1 MPPGVCPQCQ
11 TAWAV
16 WRGQCGNCGYGMPS
30 PQPLPAPPMQP
41 QPTPIPGNDL
51 LAYAW
56 EHVVVPG
63 REQQGLPD
71 WVSPSPSA
79 PQPETPT
86 RDEEE
91 RLALAGQVD
100 ELTKTQGDLLQ
111 RLEVMDGQM
120 KRQLEAMRRFV
131 EPLLAWWAQHGTPL
145 EVADVITKTVQLLDH
160 YARARVEGKPDPAPQ
175 PRTGAGGM
183 PADGVILAS
192 LDALRRSIDLLTQQF
207 SSTPPVAPPTQA
219 AGWLQSDQRI
229 AQLEREAMANPY
241 RTEFP
246 G

>member
-1 MPPGVCPQCQ
+1 MPPGMCPQCQ

-30 PQPLPAPPMQP
+30 PQSQP
-41 QPTPIPGNDL
+41 QPGPILGNDL

-56 EHVVVPG
+56 DQSSPG
-63 REQQGLPD
+63 QGGQGLPE
-71 WVSPSPSA
+71 WMSPSSPA
-79 PQPETPT
+79 PQPAAPT
-86 RDEEE
+86 RDEDE
-91 RLALAGQVD
+91 RLLLAGQVD
-100 ELTKTQGDLLQ
+100 ELTRVQGELLQ
-111 RLEVMDGQM
+111 RLEAMDGQM

-145 EVADVITKTVQLLDH
+145 DVADVITKTVQLLEH
-160 YARARVEGKPDPAPQ
+160 YGRTRVESTQAQAPQ
-175 PRTGAGGM
+175 PSPGGRGI

-192 LDALRRSIDLLTQQF
+192 MDALRRSIDLLTQQF
-207 SSTPPVAPPTQA
+207 SGTPPVAAAPPTQA

-241 RTEFP
+241 RHEFP